1 MVRNWELSGGAA
13 RLELALEDL
22 RAARAEAA
30 RSWHD
35 ATSRKFDETYLLP
48 LDPRVRR
55 ALDAI
60 HRLADVLSQ
69 AKRECDNQ

>member
-1 MVRNWELSGGAA
+1 MVRNWELSGAAA
-13 RLELALEDL
+13 RLELAWEDL

-30 RSWHD
+30 RFWHD

-60 HRLADVLSQ
+60 HRLAEVLGQ
-69 AKRECDNQ
+69 ARRECDNQ

>member
-1 MVRNWELSGGAA
+1 MVRHWDITGGAA
-13 RLELALEDL
+13 RLELAAEDL
-22 RAARAEAA
+22 KAARAEAS

-35 ATSRKFDETYLLP
+35 ATSRKYDETYLLP

-60 HRLADVLSQ
+60 HRLAEVLNQ
-69 AKRECDNQ
+69 AQRECDS